1 MKKNIFSYKFILYT
15 IIPGLIIG
23 ICNAIGYSLHTSN
36 STMLDSSVFFRFAF
50 YFVLSVAITSGLYL
64 LFDAMPYKSSRL
76 TLLKYIKTSGQYYRI
91 MVAITFLL
99 WLPSYLAVFPGLF
112 TYDARAQWIRVV
124 FNTVTEHHPVIHTLF
139 AGGTIFELQQL
150 TGSIDFGIAVYSILQ
165 LIIFSFLVGYLFLV
179 MYQYHIPLFI
189 RIFSLL
195 LITVYPPVV
204 INILTITKDNYYAL
218 FFIGFIL
225 INTQLMFDKN
235 FDFNVEF
242 LQKEIKRVQQLGIKK
257 LVIHPGSHVN
267 LGVENG
273 INNIIKVLNTSIS
286 DSDNIIICLETMAGK
301 GTEIGRNFNELKQ
314 IIDNVNCKDKI
325 GICMDTCHLNDAGY
339 NLEDFDSV
347 LDEFNKEIG
356 LDYLK
361 VIHINDSKNILGSKK
376 DRHENIGYGT
386 IGFNNLINII
396 YNKRLENVPKI
407 LETPYIDKMYQ
418 PFKHEIDMIKNKKFN
433 ENLFEDVK
441 RYYLK

>member
-1 MKKNIFSYKFILYT
+1 MN
-15 IIPGLIIG
+15 LIIG
-23 ICNAIGYSLHTSN
+23 SHVSFSKDLQLLGSVEEAISYN
-36 STMLDSSVFFRFAF
+36 SSTFMF
-50 YFVLSVAITSGLYL
+50 YTGA
-64 LFDAMPYKSSRL
+64 P
-76 TLLKYIKTSGQYYRI
+76 Q
-91 MVAITFLL
+91 
-99 WLPSYLAVFPGLF
+99 
-112 TYDARAQWIRVV
+112 
-124 FNTVTEHHPVIHTLF
+124 NTVRVEIND
-139 AGGTIFELQQL
+139 ELTQKADL
-150 TGSIDFGIAVYSILQ
+150 LMKENDINKENVVVHAPY
-165 LIIFSFLVGYLFLV
+165 IIN
-179 MYQYHIPLFI
+179 MA
-189 RIFSLL
+189 
-195 LITVYPPVV
+195 
-204 INILTITKDNYYAL
+204 N
-218 FFIGFIL
+218 
-225 INTQLMFDKN
+225 DKN

-386 IGFNNLINII
+386 IGFDNLINII
-396 YNKRLENVPKI
+396 YNTKLENIPKI
-407 LETPYIDKMYQ
+407 LETPYVEKRPPY
-418 PFKHEIDMIKNKKFN
+418 KEEILMIKNKQFN
-433 ENLFEDVK
+433 DKLIEDI
-441 RYYLK
+441 LN